1 MTVFQIG
8 MLMLLPLPTR
18 GRSIPQHFN
27 PAAEWFFLQAIG
39 TPHQCRADF
48 VPALQCPASPLEHSP
63 FDDNEFLGKRSTCP
77 WVMCRDS
84 NSHRQPRDIYY
95 AKCLCTGC
103 KGQSGEYSCQPIYT
117 VVTVSRVTS
126 RGIHD
131 DDILR
136 VPLGCTCAKNRQR
149 ILDWLIG
156 EPFSVYSI
164 KCLQQNLDR
173 ILVLKLVLPFT
184 CESLFYTN
192 KSHL

>member
-149 ILDWLIG
+149 ISDWLIG

-164 KCLQQNLDR
+164 KYLQQNLDR
-173 ILVLKLVLPFT
+173 IPERKLVLPFT
-184 CESLFYTN
+184 CE
-192 KSHL
+192 